1 MYKENILIVIK
12 KVITD
17 DKKSK
22 EERNRVQLNFCDEKN
37 ISILNFSENLL
48 LKYFAVNPKLHIN

>member
-1 MYKENILIVIK
+1 MYRENILIVIK

-22 EERNRVQLNFCDEKN
+22 EEKNRVQLNFCEKMYQ
-37 ISILNFSENLL
+37 F
-48 LKYFAVNPKLHIN
+48 